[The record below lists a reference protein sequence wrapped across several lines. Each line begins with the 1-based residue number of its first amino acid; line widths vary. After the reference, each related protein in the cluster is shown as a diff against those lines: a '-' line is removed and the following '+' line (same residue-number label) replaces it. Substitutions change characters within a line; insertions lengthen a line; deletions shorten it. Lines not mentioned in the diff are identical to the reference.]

1 MLAANVLTTEPIAVT
16 NRTVRVFEIVSG
28 INSNSNHGLH
38 NLLANEMVTIS
49 STISI
54 NDLVSKAEIF

>member
-1 MLAANVLTTEPIAVT
+1 MLVANVLTAESIAVT
-16 NRTVRVFEIVSG
+16 NRTVRVFEIVPG
-28 INSNSNHGLH
+28 INSNSNHELH

-54 NDLVSKAEIF
+54 NDLVSKN

>member
-1 MLAANVLTTEPIAVT
+1 MLVAFVLTTEPIAVT
-16 NRTVRVFEIVSG
+16 NRTVRVFEIVPG
-28 INSNSNHGLH
+28 INSNHGLH

-54 NDLVSKAEIF
+54 NDLVSKN

>member
-1 MLAANVLTTEPIAVT
+1 MLMANVLTAESIAVT
-16 NRTVRVFEIVSG
+16 NRTVRVFEIVLG

-49 STISI
+49 SIISI
-54 NDLVSKAEIF
+54 NDLVSKN